1 VASFQGGASFTS
13 SRLVCRSTTGKR
25 TGRLEGGLFLLLDD
39 FHDAACSRFNQH
51 RAPVHNRVTVLAYA
65 IFGRDVVV
73 ADAFFRENSAD
84 SHIFAVLVRG
94 PPLFDDVRAETR
106 TLIDTEHA
114 GYASNDTADNATN
127 DCPDRTSR
135 PFTISRAPLDS
146 SGYTLGSGSNRKGYC
161 DKNGSG
167 SD

>member
-1 VASFQGGASFTS
+1 MTS
-13 SRLVCRSTTGKR
+13 SRLVCV
-25 TGRLEGGLFLLLDD
+25 RLPETNRPPFEAACFLLLDD

-51 RAPVHNRVTVLAYA
+51 RAAIHNRVTVIAYA

-73 ADAFFRENSAD
+73 ADAFFRQNSSD
-84 SHIFAVLVRG
+84 SHIFAVLIRG
-94 PPLFDDVRAETR
+94 PPLFDDVRPETR
-106 TLIDTEHA
+106 TFIDTEHA
-114 GYASNDTADNATN
+114 GYASNDTADHATN
-127 DCPDRTSR
+127 DCADRTSR
-135 PFTISRAPLDS
+135 PFTISRTPLDS